1 MNQISVHTIMH
12 LSRTILHT
20 CSCSQATALKAPRHG
35 SVGPNPSGSMNSHKD
50 FDLLPTFRNASVEGG
65 QRQPLQMSSVPL
77 TSVISSRLTEGRS
90 DAPEILDWEG
100 GTSSGTTLSGIHADT
115 VLLATRNTER

>member
-1 MNQISVHTIMH
+1 MPLAFQHR
-12 LSRTILHT
+12 LRT
-20 CSCSQATALKAPRHG
+20 CSCSQATVFKAPRH
-35 SVGPNPSGSMNSHKD
+35 GPNPSGSINSHKD
-50 FDLLPTFRNASVEGG
+50 FDLLPTFRSASVEGA

-77 TSVISSRLTEGRS
+77 TSVITSRLTDGRP

-100 GTSSGTTLSGIHADT
+100 GRSAGTSLPGIHADT